1 MTRARPDLP
10 DPEGALTAGH
20 VLIDGRVVTNPRSQ
34 VRADASVVVK
44 PPRALR
50 GEDKLRAALD
60 GFAIDV
66 TDRECVDLGASAGG
80 FTRVLLEHGARRV
93 FAVDAG
99 HGQLRGELR
108 NHSRVVNLE
117 RTNLADLSAIPRCAL
132 IGTVTM
138 DLSYLSVAD
147 AAPQIETLP
156 FAPDADLI
164 ALVKPMFELGLD
176 SPPEDDP
183 TLRRALDLAV
193 AGVERLPWH
202 VVGTMASPVT
212 GSKGAREW
220 LLHARRSQRRS
231 VPGGAHTRAPDRLG
245 RMERAV
251 ILEGARTPVGKFLG
265 SFADVPAVEL
275 GTVAA
280 REAMRRA
287 NVEPGSIDQTIY
299 GHARQAGN
307 GPNTGRQVSVRAGV
321 PVEVSAYNVNI
332 ACGSGMKAVQLGA
345 QQVALG
351 DSEVVLAGGM
361 ENMTRVPFL
370 LPQMRTGYRLGNA
383 DVVDAMYR
391 DGLLDPLSGLIM
403 GETAENLVDMYDITR
418 EEQDEF
424 ALESQQKARDG
435 AERRAAEI
443 VPVEVPGP
451 KGSTSTVTQDEHP
464 RPDTTAEGL
473 ARLEPVFREGGS
485 VTAGNSAGI
494 TDGAAALVLMSE
506 SRARSEGREPLAR
519 ILGISWAGVPPEIMG
534 IGPVP
539 ATKKILEQ
547 TGLSLADIDLIEI
560 NEAFAAQVIA
570 CERELKFD
578 RDVLNVNGGG
588 ISIGHPI
595 GMSGARIILSLAY
608 EMRARGAALGLAT
621 LCISGGQGLAV
632 ILERP

>member
-1 MTRARPDLP
+1 
-10 DPEGALTAGH
+10 
-20 VLIDGRVVTNPRSQ
+20 
-34 VRADASVVVK
+34 
-44 PPRALR
+44 
-50 GEDKLRAALD
+50 
-60 GFAIDV
+60 
-66 TDRECVDLGASAGG
+66 
-80 FTRVLLEHGARRV
+80 
-93 FAVDAG
+93 
-99 HGQLRGELR
+99 
-108 NHSRVVNLE
+108 
-117 RTNLADLSAIPRCAL
+117 
-132 IGTVTM
+132 
-138 DLSYLSVAD
+138 
-147 AAPQIETLP
+147 
-156 FAPDADLI
+156 
-164 ALVKPMFELGLD
+164 
-176 SPPEDDP
+176 
-183 TLRRALDLAV
+183 
-193 AGVERLPWH
+193 
-202 VVGTMASPVT
+202 
-212 GSKGAREW
+212 
-220 LLHARRSQRRS
+220 
-231 VPGGAHTRAPDRLG
+231 
-245 RMERAV
+245 MERAV
-251 ILEGARTPVGKFLG
+251 ILEGARTPVGRFLG

-287 NVEPGSIDQTIY
+287 NVEPESIDQTIY

-307 GPNTGRQVSVRAGV
+307 GPNTGRQVSVKAGV
-321 PVEVSAYNVNI
+321 PVEVGAYNVNI

-351 DSEVVLAGGM
+351 ESEVVLAGGM

-370 LPQMRTGYRLGNA
+370 LPQMRMGYRLGNA

-418 EEQDEF
+418 LEQDEF

-435 AERRAAEI
+435 ADRRAAEI
-443 VPVEVPGP
+443 VAVEAPGP

-519 ILGISWAGVPPEIMG
+519 IIGISWAGVPPEIMG

-578 RDVLNVNGGG
+578 RDRLNVNGGG

-608 EMRARGAALGLAT
+608 EMRARGATLGLAT

-632 ILERP
+632 VLERP